1 MNALF
6 GKCSLDGKLI
16 DPSDLEHVCS
26 VLRPYGPD
34 KEERLCTEN
43 FIGLVASL
51 HTAEESQREH
61 QPLLLPSGVVVSWD
75 GRLDNGKELTN
86 ELGLGPG
93 NHSTDLDI
101 VAAAFERWG
110 RIGFSKLIG
119 DWAISV
125 WNPKDLSLTL
135 AKDFIG
141 TRHLYYS
148 IKRNQVTWCSVLDP
162 LVLFAGAGFD
172 VEEEYI
178 AGWLSVFPASTLTPY
193 VGIHSVSPG
202 SFVHLKAGKHVTQAY
217 WSFDPERRIHYP
229 NDSDYEEHFRS
240 LFAQAVRRRLRSH
253 TPVLAELSGGID
265 SSSVVC
271 MADDIL
277 LRGDADAPRLDT
289 TSCYDPSEPN
299 WDERPFFALVEQ
311 KRGRVGQHIE
321 VDDQTLLDFEGEGGR
336 PALTPNSLANRTQRR
351 LLQHIRSKSYRVL
364 LSGIGGDEVTG
375 GVPTPT
381 PELADLLVTGDLR
394 QLSHQLRS
402 WAIVK
407 RRPWFHILGETLRA
421 FLPTSLYDLPTHRR
435 PAEWLQPAF
444 IARNYA
450 ALAGYETRLKA
461 LGPLPSFQE
470 NINAL
475 NALRRQLACSYLSPG
490 GAHEKRY
497 PYLDR
502 DLLEFLYAIP
512 REQLLRPGY
521 RRSLLRRAMRNI
533 VPAAI
538 LDRRRK
544 AFVSRGPTVALTS
557 SPWDSRYASLIAE
570 EMGIVDAK
578 KFSEVV
584 EEARRGSE
592 VPLVTIVR
600 TLLLEHW
607 LRSGLQHRIVAPVPP
622 ARRTDKREFAS
633 ISVRQDHPSSA
644 S

>member
-34 KEERLCTEN
+34 REERLCTEN

-61 QPLLLPSGVVVSWD
+61 QPRVLPSGAVVGWD

-86 ELGLGPG
+86 EVGLGPG

-110 RIGFSKLIG
+110 RSGFGKLIG

-135 AKDFIG
+135 AKDFMG
-141 TRHLYYS
+141 TRPLYYS

-321 VDDQTLLDFEGEGGR
+321 VDDQSLLDFEGEAGR
-336 PALTPNSLANRTQRR
+336 PALTPNSLSNRTQRR
-351 LLQHIRSKSYRVL
+351 VQEQIRSRGYRVL
-364 LSGIGGDEVTG
+364 LSGTGGDEVTG

-381 PELADLLVTGDLR
+381 PELADLLVTGDFR
-394 QLSHQLRS
+394 QLSRQLRS
-402 WAIVK
+402 WALFK
-407 RRPWFHILGETLRA
+407 RRPWFHLLGETMGA
-421 FLPTSLYDLPTHRR
+421 FLSISLNRLPAHRR
-435 PAEWLQPAF
+435 PAEWIQPAF
-444 IARNYA
+444 IARNHVA
-450 ALAGYETRLKA
+450 FLGYETRLKV
-461 LGPLPSFQE
+461 LGPRPSFQE
-470 NINAL
+470 NMNAL
-475 NALRRQLACSYLSPG
+475 NTLRRQLACSPVSPG
-490 GAHEKRY
+490 AVHEKRY

-502 DLLEFLYAIP
+502 ELLEFLYAIP
-512 REQLLRPGY
+512 REQLLRPGC
-521 RRSLLRRAMRNI
+521 RRSLLRRALRNI

-544 AFVSRGPTVALTS
+544 AFVSRGPTLALTS
-557 SPWDSRYASLIAE
+557 SLWDSRSVGWIAE
-570 EMGIVDAK
+570 ELGMIDAK
-578 KFSEVV
+578 KFSDVV
-584 EEARRGSE
+584 EHARRGAE
-592 VPLVTIVR
+592 VPLVTMVR
-600 TLLLEHW
+600 TLLLEDW
-607 LRSGLQHRIVAPVPP
+607 LQGVLEHRILAPVLPGRGTRDFAP
-622 ARRTDKREFAS
+622 TSAR
-633 ISVRQDHPSSA
+633 QNNLSSA